1 MAYYSLKDKEGT
13 IINNVR
19 EDFFKDYDCRKL
31 IGNIDFSVAI
41 PQTGKELFP
50 EIEYVLWAEAKQ
62 GDKHSIYESFIQ
74 LILTIGKERTID
86 KHLPPKFIGAFDAE
100 KIAFIPYSA
109 IMEVFTITD
118 FNWNVAPSDHESKEF
133 KLLKEIVRRQL
144 DSNNKEKDNVYYFDF
159 YNDKKELQRFIRNN
173 FVSGREDVRK
183 IRINQNN
190 FTHIYDKWRKEVK
203 PTIDVKWEN
212 VKKSGLLDA
221 DFFLADVMSKDNV
234 TLQEKLHVLLRS
246 NQYELDREYIEGFL
260 RKTIVDFTDGM
271 RAHTKFW
278 NKYDRPPREEYRTK
292 ILNRRDLLV
301 PQDVRERKGSYFTPA
316 IWVEKS
322 QEYLANVLGE
332 DWQDNYYIWDCCAGT
347 GNLLKGLTNKYNIW
361 ASTLD
366 KADVQ
371 VMLQDIEDANS
382 KNENGS
388 HLLASHV
395 FQFDF
400 LNDDFDKLP
409 QGLRDIINDEEKRKN
424 LVIYINPPYAEAGDA
439 RQSVG
444 TGKNKEKVATET
456 KIYSKYKK
464 IVGKAIVELFAQF
477 FIRIYQEI
485 PSCRLAEFSK
495 LKILQAANFADFR
508 RVFKA
513 KLESVFL
520 VPANSFDNVKGQFPI
535 GFFIWDT
542 KEKYN
547 LSDEKAIVFDSEG
560 EYLYEKIVHCP
571 TDNEKVIG
579 TWLTSYKDT
588 TSECIGMMNSGRN
601 DFQNQK
607 YCHIANEI
615 SVERSHA
622 LVHKFTKKLVI
633 PGCVYLAVRHC
644 IEASWINDRDQFY
657 VPNEGWK
664 YDKDFQNDC
673 LAFTLFHGQNHITS
687 EQGTNHW
694 IPFTEQQVN
703 APDNFKSHFMSDFIA
718 GKLASMNADTLFG
731 KEESLIPSEPIHFTP
746 AAQAVMEAGRK
757 IWEYYM
763 KQKPKTY
770 GADPINVNASFYDI
784 RAYFQGRDEKGKMN
798 SESSDQTYMS
808 LLRDLRTYQKVLAKQ
823 IEKKV
828 YLYGFLKGEV
838 QYTQEELAAKLLEAE
853 RKNAALVHQL
863 QAQQHSDIHY
873 HINAQNISLQTEGTI
888 NIGEIN
894 DK

>member
-144 DSNNKEKDNVYYFDF
+144 DSNSKEIDNVYYFDF

-173 FVSGREDVRK
+173 FVSGRDDVRK

-388 HLLASHV
+388 HLLPSHV

-409 QGLRDIINDEEKRKN
+409 QGLRDIINDEEKRKK
-424 LVIYINPPYAEAGDA
+424 LVIYINPPYAEAASYGEGENKRGVASDHKI
-439 RQSVG
+439 SHVF
-444 TGKNKEKVATET
+444 KEKV
-456 KIYSKYKK
+456 
-464 IVGKAIVELFAQF
+464 GRAINELFVQF
-477 FIRIYQEI
+477 FLRTYTQIESCILASFSTLKYLNAQNFVKFREI
-485 PSCRLAEFSK
+485 FSPTYK
-495 LKILQAANFADFR
+495 GGFIC
-508 RVFKA
+508 
-513 KLESVFL
+513 
-520 VPANSFDNVKGQFPI
+520 PANTFDNVKGQFPI
-535 GFFIWDT
+535 GFLIWDLGKHEKINEVLLDVFDA
-542 KEKYN
+542 KEKP
-547 LSDEKAIVFDSEG
+547 LSP
-560 EYLYEKIVHCP
+560 KIVYTVP
-571 TDNEKVIG
+571 KNRFIVDWLRLFFDKDNERLAYLRFQG
-579 TWLTSYKDT
+579 TDFQTKNHAFFTSAP
-588 TSECIGMMNSGRN
+588 SEN
-601 DFQNQK
+601 DFRESKVTNITR
-607 YCHIANEI
+607 YNIITMCIYL
-615 SVERSHA
+615 SVRQ
-622 LVHKFTKKLVI
+622 
-633 PGCVYLAVRHC
+633 C
-644 IEASWINDRDQFY
+644 IEATWLNDRDQFLY
-657 VPNEGWK
+657 PNEGWK
-664 YDKDFQNDC
+664 YDKDFQFDC
-673 LAFTLFHGQNHITS
+673 LAYALFHGQNKITS
-687 EQGTNHW
+687 INGFNHW

-703 APDNFKSHFMSDFIA
+703 APDNFKSHFMSDFIV
-718 GKLASMNADTLFG
+718 GKLASKNADTLFG
-731 KEESLIPSEPIHFTP
+731 KEESLIPSEPIVFTP

-784 RAYFQGRDEKGKMN
+784 RVYFQERDEKGKMN
-798 SESSDQTYMS
+798 SDSKDETYTA
-808 LLRDLRTYQKVLAKQ
+808 LLKELRTYQKVLAKQ

-853 RKNAALVHQL
+853 RKNAALEHQL

-873 HINAQNISLQTEGTI
+873 HINAENINLQTDGTI
-888 NIGEIN
+888 NIAQIN
-894 DK
+894 EK

>member
-144 DSNNKEKDNVYYFDF
+144 DSNSKEIDNVYYFDF

-332 DWQDNYYIWDCCAGT
+332 DWQENYYIWDCCAGT

-388 HLLASHV
+388 HLLPSHV

-409 QGLRDIINDEEKRKN
+409 QGLRDIINDEEKRKK
-424 LVIYINPPYAEAGDA
+424 LVIYINPPYAESGDR
-439 RQSVG
+439 RQTTG
-444 TGKNKEKVATET
+444 TGKNKANVASE
-456 KIYSKYKK
+456 SWVYKK
-464 IVGKAIVELFAQF
+464 YQSTIGTAARELYAQF
-477 FIRIYQEI
+477 LTRIYNQI
-485 PSCRLAEFSK
+485 PDCFIAQFST
-495 LKILQAANFADFR
+495 LKGVQASNFKKYRQMFL
-508 RVFKA
+508 A
-513 KLESVFL
+513 KLRSLFL
-520 VPANSFDNVKGQFPI
+520 VPANTFDNVTGTFPI

-542 KEKYN
+542 SIHSSFEGIN
-547 LSDEKAIVFDSEG
+547 ADLFDSHGVYCGTKNVFSYDNDRLVIEWLRNYFDREG
-560 EYLYEKIVHCP
+560 KLIGYLRMKN
-571 TDNEKVIG
+571 TDIQNKSHIFI
-579 TWLTSYKDT
+579 TSMP
-588 TSECIGMMNSGRN
+588 SEM
-601 DFQNQK
+601 DFQK
-607 YCHIANEI
+607 KTFTYITKANLI
-615 SVERSHA
+615 PMVIYVAIRAVVEA
-622 LVHKFTKKLVI
+622 T
-633 PGCVYLAVRHC
+633 
-644 IEASWINDRDQFY
+644 WQNDRDQFLY
-657 VPNEGWK
+657 PNEGWL
-664 YDKDFQNDC
+664 YDRDFQSDC
-673 LAFTLFHGQNHITS
+673 LAYMLFENRITS
-687 EQGTNHW
+687 AEGINHW
-694 IPFTEQQVN
+694 IPFTEPQVK
-703 APDNFKSHFMSDFIA
+703 APDNFQSHFMSDFIA
-718 GKLASMNADTLFG
+718 GKLASKNADTLFG
-731 KEESLIPSEPIHFTP
+731 KEESLIPSEPIIFTP

-798 SESSDQTYMS
+798 SDSKDETYTALMKE
-808 LLRDLRTYQKVLAKQ
+808 LRTYQKVLAKQ

-853 RKNAALVHQL
+853 RKNAALEHQL